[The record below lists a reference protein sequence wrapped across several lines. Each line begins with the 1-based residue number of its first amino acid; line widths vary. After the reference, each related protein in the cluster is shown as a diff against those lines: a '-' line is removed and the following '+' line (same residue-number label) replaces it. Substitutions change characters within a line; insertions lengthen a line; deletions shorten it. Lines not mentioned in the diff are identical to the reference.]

1 MDIIYDR
8 CAGLDLHLKSI
19 QAHVR
24 TREDGGAVTHASR
37 KFGTT
42 TAEILALGDWLAKHD
57 VQKVAMEA
65 TGVYWKPV
73 WNLLEDRFQ
82 LMLVNAQHFHNV
94 PGRKTDA
101 SDAEWLAQLLQC
113 GLLRDSF
120 VPPRPQRE
128 LRDLT
133 RQRICLVDDKSRVV
147 NRIQKT
153 LEDANIKLSSVISDV
168 MGVSGRDMLRAIIAG
183 QDDSTMLADLARKS
197 MRAKIP
203 ELREALRGGVRDHH
217 RFMLKQLMAQVEM
230 LEGQIAL
237 FESRIA
243 QLMDED
249 QETVDRLTGIPGV
262 DQRVA
267 RIVVAEIGTDMT
279 RFPTADHL
287 CSWAGVCPGNNES
300 AGKRKSGR
308 TRGGNRWLCRT
319 LVQAA
324 WAGSHTKDSYF
335 QAQHRRIA
343 RRRGLKR
350 ATMAVARTILVVIY
364 HMLKT
369 GSVFKEHGAAFFD
382 RIKPERAV
390 RNLLKR
396 LASLGF
402 EAKLTPTAA

>member
-1 MDIIYDR
+1 
-8 CAGLDLHLKSI
+8 
-19 QAHVR
+19 
-24 TREDGGAVTHASR
+24 
-37 KFGTT
+37 
-42 TAEILALGDWLAKHD
+42 
-57 VQKVAMEA
+57 
-65 TGVYWKPV
+65 VYWKPV
-73 WNLLEDRFQ
+73 WNLLEERFS

-133 RQRICLVDDKSRVV
+133 RQRICLVDDRSRVV

-153 LEDANIKLSSVISDV
+153 LEDANIKLSSVASDV

-183 QDDSTMLADLARKS
+183 QEDSTALADLARKRL
-197 MRAKIP
+197 RAKIP

-230 LEGQIAL
+230 LERQIAD
-237 FESRIA
+237 FECRIG
-243 QLMDED
+243 QLMDKD
-249 QETVDRLTGIPGV
+249 QETLDRLTGIPGV

-287 CSWAGVCPGNNES
+287 CSWAGVCPGNKES

-324 WAGSHTKDSYF
+324 WAGSQAKNSYF
-335 QAQHRRIA
+335 QAQHCRIA

-350 ATMAVARTILVVIY
+350 ATMAVARSILVVIY

-369 GSVFKEHGAAFFD
+369 GAAFKEAGAAFFD
-382 RIKPERAV
+382 CLKPERAV
-390 RNLLKR
+390 KNILKR
-396 LASLGF
+396 LAGLGYD
-402 EAKLTPTAA
+402 AVLTPRAA